1 MNLTINGKQE
11 SIEKPLTLEA
21 LVAAK
26 NLCPEK
32 IVVEHNLRIVA
43 RGDWPKVTLGDKD
56 SIEIVSFVGGG

>member
-43 RGDWPKVTLGDKD
+43 RGDWSKVTLGDKD